1 MHIGHRIKE
10 VVKERE
16 MTVVDFARA
25 ISCSRVHVYKI
36 FQKATIDTGLLQ
48 RISIVLRYDFFK
60 DYSKCCQNDDM

>member
-1 MHIGHRIKE
+1 MHIGRRIKE

-16 MTVVDFARA
+16 MAVVDFSRA
-25 ISCSRVHVYKI
+25 IPCSRVHVYKI

-60 DYSKCCQNDDM
+60 DYSECIQNDDM